1 MQPSYTA
8 VEVAR
13 VLGCSVP
20 TVYGYANKGWIR
32 KVNDPHKLSGS
43 TRFVREDVDRL
54 KAEQERLQA
63 AGRSI
68 TEVAKS
74 FGVYPQKVKDAIAA
88 LNLDIQSVPLTVQS
102 AKQRYA
108 VTQEQEQAI
117 GTYLKQQKSTR
128 AKRNHLYV
136 PTADVA
142 LYQSFLLAGEQPV
155 RLKYNDQK
163 ELGFFL
169 DDHEFLPY
177 LEALR
182 SHDLEPRYA
191 IHQQKQE
198 AQQGFTDL
206 VVPTRKKAF
215 YRILDVLYAVCGVEN
230 FNAEVRNGQLVASI
244 RNGQYPLNEFVA
256 KDAIRILR
264 NYIQS
269 GKVANEGTGWIFS
282 RSNRTVQLIF
292 EEEVYEELEK
302 LAQTK
307 GLAFKEWAQQIL
319 EEEKQIRV
327 K

>member
-1 MQPSYTA
+1 MMQPSYNA
-8 VEVAR
+8 AEVAHE
-13 VLGCSVP
+13 LGCSIP

-32 KVNDPHKLSGS
+32 KVDDPHKLSGS

-54 KAEQERLQA
+54 KAEQERLNE

-68 TEVAKS
+68 TEVAKQ
-74 FGVYPQKVKDAIAA
+74 FGVYPQKVKEAIAA
-88 LNLDIQSVPLTVQS
+88 LKLDIQSVPLTVQS

-117 GTYLKQQKSTR
+117 GNYLKQQKSTR
-128 AKRNHLYV
+128 SKRNHLYV
-136 PTADVA
+136 PAADVA
-142 LYQSFLLAGEQPV
+142 LYQSFLLAGEEPV
-155 RLKYNDQK
+155 RLKQNDQN

-191 IHQQKQE
+191 IHQEKQE

-206 VVPTRKKAF
+206 AVPTGKKAF
-215 YRILDVLYAVCGVEN
+215 YRILDALYAVCGVEN
-230 FNAEVRNGQLVASI
+230 FNAEFRNGQLVASI

-256 KDAIRILR
+256 KDAIRIFQ

-269 GKVANEGTGWIFS
+269 GKVVSEGNHWIFS
-282 RSNRTVQLIF
+282 RSDRTVQLVF
-292 EEEVYEELEK
+292 EEDVYEELVGHAE
-302 LAQTK
+302 AE
-307 GLAFKEWAQQIL
+307 GLAFQEWARQVLIGAR
-319 EEEKQIRV
+319 K
-327 K
+327 